1 MLPVLPIEIVNKIF
15 LYMHGSSMPAIK
27 AELDIYEVDHNYDY
41 TRMYKMYFIKNII
54 SFSNYYFDK
63 RDEPEGY
70 NSHYHYMR
78 CEE

>member
-15 LYMHGSSMPAIK
+15 LYMSGSSMPAIK

-41 TRMYKMYFIKNII
+41 TRMYKMFFIKNIM

-63 RDEPEGY
+63 RDEPECY
-70 NSHYHYMR
+70 NSHSHYMV